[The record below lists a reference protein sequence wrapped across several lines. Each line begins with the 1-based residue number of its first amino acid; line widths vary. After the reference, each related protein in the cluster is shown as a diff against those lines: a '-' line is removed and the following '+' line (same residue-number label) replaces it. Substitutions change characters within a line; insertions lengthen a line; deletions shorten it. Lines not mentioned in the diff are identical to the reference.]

1 MWVAQEFSLQ
11 NDVNFSNLKMKG
23 RDIVALGRD
32 AFMARSPQFM
42 GEILWEHLDILQKG
56 KKTVTNN
63 K

>member
-1 MWVAQEFSLQ
+1 
-11 NDVNFSNLKMKG
+11 MKG